1 MPYKNIVITSGSPV
15 QVRPPKQDQFY
26 VGFST
31 VDPSNPGNKLFDF
44 ELVKQNLMNH
54 FNTRKGERV
63 MNPDFGCV
71 IWELLFEPLT
81 DDVRESI
88 QKDIIKICESDP
100 RAYASQIDIREYEQ
114 GFMLELTLVTTDSNQ
129 SDVLRLA
136 FDQKL
141 GLQVQ

>member
-63 MNPDFGCV
+63 MNPNFGCV

>member
-26 VGFST
+26 IGFST
-31 VDPSNPGNKLFDF
+31 VNSSNPGNKLFDF
-44 ELVKQNLMNH
+44 ELVKQNLINH

-81 DDVRESI
+81 GDVRDLI

-100 RAYASQIDIREYEQ
+100 RAFASQIDIREYEQ
-114 GFMLELTLVTTDSNQ
+114 GFMLELTLETTDSNQ
-129 SDVLRLA
+129 SNVLKLA